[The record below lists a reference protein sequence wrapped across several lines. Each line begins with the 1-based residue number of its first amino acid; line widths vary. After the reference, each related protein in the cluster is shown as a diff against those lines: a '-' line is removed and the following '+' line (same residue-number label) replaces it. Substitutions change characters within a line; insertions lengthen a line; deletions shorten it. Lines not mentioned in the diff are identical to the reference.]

1 MFSARE
7 TDLGKEAALKAF
19 VVACLVA
26 IALAAISRVVLNNV
40 QEPVDQA
47 FATPYARVGT

>member
-1 MFSARE
+1 M
-7 TDLGKEAALKAF
+7 KVF

-26 IALAAISRVVLNNV
+26 IALAVIWKVVLNGV

-47 FATPYARVGT
+47 FATPYARV

>member
-1 MFSARE
+1 MRV
-7 TDLGKEAALKAF
+7 TNTGKGAAMKAF

-26 IALAAISRVVLNNV
+26 LALALIWKVVLNSV

-47 FATPYARVGT
+47 FATPYARV